1 MRTFT
6 VALAGTRTREKHAFN
21 ALTGLKRHTGNWS
34 GKTVSLASG
43 HYDYKDTR
51 FQFID
56 LPGTYSL
63 FSNSADE
70 EVARDYI
77 IFEKPDV
84 TLLVLDSTALERSLN
99 LALQVLEMTDR
110 VIVCLNLMD
119 EAKKKESRLIHASW
133 RISSAFPLFRFRPE
147 TTKGWIPCPHASHVY
162 KADSD
167 YAVSDE
173 I

>member
-1 MRTFT
+1 MKKWR
-6 VALAGTRTREKHAFN
+6 AII
-21 ALTGLKRHTGNWS
+21 
-34 GKTVSLASG
+34 
-43 HYDYKDTR
+43 Y
-51 FQFID
+51 
-56 LPGTYSL
+56 
-63 FSNSADE
+63 
-70 EVARDYI
+70 

-99 LALQVLEMTDR
+99 LALQVLEMTDPGHR
-110 VIVCLNLMD
+110 LPESD
-119 EAKKKESRLIHASW
+119 GRSEEKESRLIHASW

-147 TTKGWIPCPHASHVY
+147 TTKGWIPCPSSLLLMY